1 MNHGTELSLCTIQDA
16 SYDTMVCFEDGIRSL
31 RGKTNERIN
40 DSITAW
46 ALSRKIPVE
55 ESIL

>member
-1 MNHGTELSLCTIQDA
+1 MNHDIELSLFTIQDA
-16 SYDTMVCFEDGIRSL
+16 SCETMVCFENGVRSL
-31 RGKTNERIN
+31 GKKNERIN

-46 ALSRKIPVE
+46 ALSRKIPEE